1 MSKPRRRLRLIAYIR
16 VSKVADRSGD
26 SFQSPDQQRD
36 AIGHAVALRPGAE
49 VIHEIVELDE
59 SGGTMNRPGLRE
71 ALDMIERG
79 LADGIVVAKLD
90 RFARDAAAIN
100 TIEDLERHGHVF
112 ISAADNFDTTTA
124 VGRFALGMM
133 VLVARLERDRHV
145 ETWDTSARNAISR
158 GVHTVVPYGYRR
170 ANGKGSPLIEHP
182 DEAPIVRRIFDERDR
197 EFGVSA
203 IADGLNADGIPA
215 PRGGR
220 WTRQTVR
227 AIIKVR
233 SYTGEARYGSHVLT
247 EAHPRLVADDV
258 WERAQPEATAD
269 TRGWRGQTL
278 LAGLVRCAGCGY
290 VMGCSN
296 TGKWGRRYNC
306 GRHHATGACPAPT
319 TGPAERLEALVE
331 AAFLERYG
339 DKKFI
344 GAGNDDPAVGGA
356 REARDRAQR
365 ELIAWR
371 DDVEM
376 REVLGDEDYR
386 AGLLVRKRALDDATT
401 THELALRNA
410 NASTLHV
417 DEHLWHD
424 MDIPD
429 RRFLLR
435 KGIDAVVLRRASS
448 TAHPLP
454 ERVDILWTGEAPD
467 DLIRPRRRGSRA
479 NGNP

>member
-1 MSKPRRRLRLIAYIR
+1 MSKPRRHLRLIAYIR

-36 AIGHAVALRPGAE
+36 AISHAVALRPGAE

-59 SGGTMNRPGLRE
+59 SGGTMDRPGLSE
-71 ALDMIERG
+71 ALDMLRRR

-90 RFARDAAAIN
+90 RFARNAAAIE
-100 TIEDLERHGHVF
+100 TIEGLERDGRVF
-112 ISAADNFDTTTA
+112 VSAADNFDTMTS

-133 VLVARLERDRHV
+133 LLVARLERDRHV
-145 ETWDTSARNAISR
+145 ETWDISTRNSIGR

-170 ANGKGSPLIEHP
+170 ANGKGSPLVEH
-182 DEAPIVRRIFDERDR
+182 EAEAIVVRRIFDERDR
-197 EFGVSA
+197 GFGVAA
-203 IADGLNADGIPA
+203 IADALNADGIPA
-215 PRGGR
+215 PRGGS

-227 AIIKVR
+227 AIIKTR
-233 SYTGEARYGSHVLT
+233 SYTGEARYGSHVLA

-258 WERAQPEATAD
+258 WERAQPRPNAD
-269 TRGWRGQTL
+269 TRSWRGETL

-290 VMGCSN
+290 VMGASR
-296 TGKWGRRYNC
+296 TVGRRYNC
-306 GRHHATGACPAPT
+306 NRHHATGRCPSPT
-319 TGPAERLEALVE
+319 TAPADRLEQFIV

-339 DKKFI
+339 NTTVI
-344 GAGNDDPAVGGA
+344 GAGDDDPAVGGT
-356 REARDRAQR
+356 REARDRVQR

-386 AGLLVRKRALDDATT
+386 AGLLARKRAFDDATT
-401 THELALRNA
+401 AHELALRNA
-410 NASTLHV
+410 NASSLHV
-417 DEHLWHD
+417 DELLWRELD
-424 MDIPD
+424 VPD
-429 RRFLLR
+429 RRGLLR

-454 ERVDILWTGEAPD
+454 DRVDIFWTGQAPD
-467 DLIRPRRRGSRA
+467 DLIRPRGRGPRPDR
-479 NGNP
+479 NP